1 MSHQDDTA
9 SFSMQGQMPP
19 KKGLAN
25 SCDVAHHSAVA
36 ATEKRGCVNLP
47 KVERRILGTQLRIF
61 SGVECFA
68 LKKSRLILSTKLTIS
83 NKAFLISA
91 EGQSPGDFLTCGG
104 CKKKFVLSDLT
115 KFVQHKL
122 LECTKE
128 KTGCDSEDE
137 EEKEQNVRHKSL
149 GSPSISGSGQVDDEE
164 CSRIKSEGEERDR
177 KPSVRDNGAN
187 TVKSGMLSG
196 STKDSS
202 DNVYEISMLILSMSQ
217 KPFLCVLMFETFYE
231 IS

>member
-1 MSHQDDTA
+1 MNLSLSSPAVQEQEK
-9 SFSMQGQMPP
+9 SQQGMNLLLLQQMYQPV
-19 KKGLAN
+19 L
-25 SCDVAHHSAVA
+25 
-36 ATEKRGCVNLP
+36 
-47 KVERRILGTQLRIF
+47 
-61 SGVECFA
+61 
-68 LKKSRLILSTKLTIS
+68 
-83 NKAFLISA
+83 SA

-149 GSPSISGSGQVDDEE
+149 GSPSVSGSGQVDDEE

-187 TVKSGMLSG
+187 TVKSEPGMFTCCSCRQPQ
-196 STKDSS
+196 DSAWELLKHVHS
-202 DNVYEISMLILSMSQ
+202 AHGIRCCVESSEKLGAAAADAQKRSMPSFPPPPYPPPPPSLEPPRS
-217 KPFLCVLMFETFYE
+217 
-231 IS
+231 

>member
-1 MSHQDDTA
+1 M
-9 SFSMQGQMPP
+9 
-19 KKGLAN
+19 
-25 SCDVAHHSAVA
+25 
-36 ATEKRGCVNLP
+36 NLP
-47 KVERRILGTQLRIF
+47 KVERRILRTQLRIF
-61 SGVECFA
+61 SGVECLA
-68 LKKSRLILSTKLTIS
+68 LKKSRLILSTKLKIS
-83 NKAFLISA
+83 NKDFLISA

-115 KFVQHKL
+115 KFVQHKV

-128 KTGCDSEDE
+128 KKINCDSEDENE

-149 GSPSISGSGQVDDEE
+149 GSPSVSGSGQVDDDE
-164 CSRIKSEGEERDR
+164 CSRIKSEGEEK

-202 DNVYEISMLILSMSQ
+202 DNIYEISMLILSMSQ
-217 KPFLCVLMFETFYE
+217 KPFLCVLMFEIFYE

>member
-1 MSHQDDTA
+1 MNLAKVHRRKTEQDIFKGCSD
-9 SFSMQGQMPP
+9 FSYIATFLVVSNHFKDFP
-19 KKGLAN
+19 KE
-25 SCDVAHHSAVA
+25 SC
-36 ATEKRGCVNLP
+36 
-47 KVERRILGTQLRIF
+47 
-61 SGVECFA
+61 
-68 LKKSRLILSTKLTIS
+68 
-83 NKAFLISA
+83 ISA

-115 KFVQHKL
+115 KFVQHKV

-128 KTGCDSEDE
+128 KSGCDSEDE

-149 GSPSISGSGQVDDEE
+149 GSPSVSGSGQVDEDE
-164 CSRIKSEGEERDR
+164 CSRIKFEGEEK

-202 DNVYEISMLILSMSQ
+202 DNFYEISMLILSMSR
-217 KPFLCVLMFETFYE
+217 KPLFLCFDVLKIFYE

>member
-1 MSHQDDTA
+1 MAKVHRRKTEQDIFKGSSD
-9 SFSMQGQMPP
+9 FSYIATFLVVSNHFKEFP
-19 KKGLAN
+19 KE
-25 SCDVAHHSAVA
+25 SC
-36 ATEKRGCVNLP
+36 
-47 KVERRILGTQLRIF
+47 
-61 SGVECFA
+61 
-68 LKKSRLILSTKLTIS
+68 
-83 NKAFLISA
+83 ISA
-91 EGQSPGDFLTCGG
+91 EGQGPGDFLTCGG

-149 GSPSISGSGQVDDEE
+149 GSPSVSGSGQVDDEE

>member
-1 MSHQDDTA
+1 MT
-9 SFSMQGQMPP
+9 
-19 KKGLAN
+19 
-25 SCDVAHHSAVA
+25 
-36 ATEKRGCVNLP
+36 
-47 KVERRILGTQLRIF
+47 ILNI
-61 SGVECFA
+61 C
-68 LKKSRLILSTKLTIS
+68 
-83 NKAFLISA
+83 NKDFPISA

-115 KFVQHKL
+115 KFVQHKV

-128 KTGCDSEDE
+128 KSSCDSEDE

-149 GSPSISGSGQVDDEE
+149 GSPSVSGSGQVDDEE
-164 CSRIKSEGEERDR
+164 CSRIKSEGEDRDR

-202 DNVYEISMLILSMSQ
+202 GNIYEISMLILSMSQ
-217 KPFLCVLMFETFYE
+217 KLFFVCFDV
-231 IS
+231 